1 LPIYLYERQKVSL
14 KAITDLLICWQL
26 VFTPLDIQ
34 AKRRPTAKQEVGALN
49 VAYYFETINLPF
61 TKGTA
66 FRVSIMP
73 PKGGI

>member
-1 LPIYLYERQKVSL
+1 MEMSNGDVKWRVYAFGHTNETP
-14 KAITDLLICWQL
+14 T
-26 VFTPLDIQ
+26 FT
-34 AKRRPTAKQEVGALN
+34 VGALN

-73 PKGGI
+73 PLGGI